1 LSNKITLDM
10 PAKSQQQLKF
20 IFAMRR
26 KYGSKKSAPKNMK
39 WLFDK
44 EWTDVRYKDLPK
56 KKVRNYSEF
65 LKEFYLGDY

>member
-1 LSNKITLDM
+1 MSNKITLDM

-26 KYGSKKSAPKNMK
+26 KYGSKKNAPKNMK
-39 WLFDK
+39 WVFDK

>member
-1 LSNKITLDM
+1 MSNKITLDM

-26 KYGSKKSAPKNMK
+26 KYGSKKNAPKNMK
-39 WLFDK
+39 WVFDK
-44 EWTDVRYKDLPK
+44 EWTNVRYKDLPK

>member
-26 KYGSKKSAPKNMK
+26 KYGSKKNAPKNMK
-39 WLFDK
+39 WVFDK

>member
-1 LSNKITLDM
+1 M

-26 KYGSKKSAPKNMK
+26 KYGSKKNAPKNMK
-39 WLFDK
+39 WVFDK
-44 EWTDVRYKDLPK
+44 EWTNVRYKDLPK

>member
-1 LSNKITLDM
+1 M

-26 KYGSKKSAPKNMK
+26 KYGTKKNATKNMK
-39 WLFDK
+39 WVFDK

-56 KKVRNYSEF
+56 KKVRGYSEF

>member
-1 LSNKITLDM
+1 MSNKITLDM